1 MKKGVL
7 MCLLIT
13 CFSGK
18 ILGQKQDA
26 IWLLSNNSPIIG
38 DKCGIDF
45 NILPATTFID
55 YRKLGFFITSASICD
70 STGSIL
76 FYTNGIYVANKEH
89 NTLWNSSDFNPGYA
103 SDYYWYPGL
112 GFSQGAIVLPRPD
125 NPKKYLIFHVSGEEF
140 VAYSENQLQPFH
152 LGMSEVDMTLDGGLG
167 GIPVDK
173 KNIHII
179 EDTIAKGRLTAIRHA
194 NGRDWW
200 IVTHKFYS
208 DVFYKVLVQPD
219 TELVTSQA
227 VGPVQTTNDVLG
239 MAKFSPDGSKYCFLG
254 YEKNIDLFDFDR
266 CTGKLSNHMEITVP
280 DSAPPF
286 PYTVGCEFSP
296 SGRFLYVNTFT
307 FLYQFDL
314 WSPDVQES
322 IIEIAAWDTTYL
334 PTATWFFLPQRA
346 PDGKIYISTYNSTE
360 SLHVINDPDSLG
372 LACNF
377 TQHSFALPEHNTP
390 VPNFPNY
397 QLGKLEG
404 SPCDT
409 LFSDVEHIESLENT
423 GLSFVPNP
431 ASNVVEINYRLDDKA
446 LLTITDMYGN
456 AVLRQMLYPY
466 FTSRIIYTSHLPEG
480 MYQVTLMQEDRIIA
494 TEKLVV
500 QR

>member
-1 MKKGVL
+1 MKNSVL
-7 MCLLIT
+7 ICLLSI
-13 CFSGK
+13 CFAGT
-18 ILGQKQDA
+18 ILAQKEDA
-26 IWLLSNNSPIIG
+26 IWLLSNNSPIVG

-70 STGSIL
+70 TTGSIL
-76 FYTNGIYVANKEH
+76 FYTNGIYVANREH
-89 NTLWNSSDFNPGYA
+89 ATLWNSGNFNPGYA
-103 SDYYWYPGL
+103 SDYYSYPGL
-112 GFSQGAIVLPRPD
+112 GFSQGAIIIPVPEQQD
-125 NPKKYLIFHVSGEEF
+125 KYLIFHVSGEEF
-140 VAYSENQLQPFH
+140 DAYGENQLQPMH
-152 LGMSEVDMTLDGGLG
+152 LGMSVVDLALDGGLG
-167 GIPVDK
+167 GIPVAK
-173 KNIHII
+173 KNLHIV
-179 EDTIAKGRLTAIRHA
+179 EDTIAKGRLTASRHA

-200 IVTHKFYS
+200 VVTHKFYS
-208 DVFYKVLVQPD
+208 DVFYKVLMQPD
-219 TELVTSQA
+219 TLLVSSQA

-254 YEKNIDLFDFDR
+254 YEKNIDLYDFDR
-266 CTGKLSNHMEITVP
+266 CSGELSNHLQITVP

-296 SGRFLYVNTFT
+296 GGRFLYVNTFT

-314 WSPDVQES
+314 WSQDIQGS
-322 IIEIAAWDTTYL
+322 IIEIASWDTTYL
-334 PTATWFFLPQRA
+334 PTATWFFMPQRA

-360 SLHVINDPDSLG
+360 SLHVINNPDSLG

-397 QLGKLEG
+397 QLGRLEG

-409 LFSDVEHIESLENT
+409 LFSDVEYIASEGYKGFSLA
-423 GLSFVPNP
+423 PNP
-431 ASNVVEINYRLDDKA
+431 ATDRVEVNYNLEEKA
-446 LLTITDMYGN
+446 LLTITDMYGK
-456 AVLRQMLYPY
+456 AVLLQMLYPY

-480 MYQVTLMQEDRIIA
+480 MYQVTLMQGEHIIA
-494 TEKLVV
+494 TEKLVL